1 MPKRRIL
8 TIALFMIVAFLG
20 VRGLGGP
27 EWATVLISV
36 AVGEFLWSRT
46 RTRVER
52 QVIHARL
59 QQMIA
64 HDALMLELKLDKLM
78 LKLETL
84 GGDSNEDREHAP
96 QARAFPDSGL
106 ERPQRGEA
114 TEFLWRAI

>member
-1 MPKRRIL
+1 MPIRRIL

-20 VRGLGGP
+20 FKGMGTP
-27 EWATVLISV
+27 EWATVLVSV
-36 AVGEFLWSRT
+36 AVGEFLWSRE
-46 RTRVER
+46 RIRAER
-52 QVIHARL
+52 QVMHDRL
-59 QQMIA
+59 QQLRA

-96 QARAFPDSGL
+96 QAKVLPDSGL